1 MEKGIKNFRI
11 TEILIMEKG
20 INNFRITKRTTALD
34 FRQFYTTVLVESVFD
49 SFSCRKTMRIP
60 NSEHEAKFV
69 NFATNLGL
77 RDKQTFFY
85 LNIALVQNVA
95 NFSCLRPLDP
105 HHH

>member
-1 MEKGIKNFRI
+1 MLLFLLIERPVFYSKIRFKKNLTTEIRKILIMEKGIKNFRI

-60 NSEHEAKFV
+60 NSA
-69 NFATNLGL
+69 A
-77 RDKQTFFY
+77 
-85 LNIALVQNVA
+85 VQKR
-95 NFSCLRPLDP
+95 CT
-105 HHH
+105 